1 MNEKLKILRVGSLPT
16 GNRPGSGLA
25 MSKLHSDDRL
35 QSQVFSYSA
44 KENDENLFSA
54 PNISYLNFIQVEMP
68 KKRIGLKFFWLQ
80 IIRGFG
86 LIKFFF
92 EFIFKKKDKPNI
104 LHLHTPMH
112 FLLLWWAHLSKIKT
126 CLTFHGTDFQRVI
139 NSRIY
144 QYFIKNVD
152 TINCVCLEHK
162 IILENKFPKA
172 SVNYVA
178 NGVDESFFNKNSIE
192 QRKNQIIA
200 IGTLRW
206 HKGFSN
212 LINAFNML
220 GDANNDWV
228 LKIVGEGPDKEKLQN
243 QISKLNLENKVF
255 LTGIKSKEL
264 VEKELSNSK
273 IFVLSSVT
281 EGLPKVLLEGMAS
294 GCACITTDVGDCKE
308 VLISHGQIVPINNNN
323 ELSKALKKYINNK
336 EALIQS
342 SKRCIQRAKEYSWK
356 SYLDKHYKIYKE
368 MILN

>member
-1 MNEKLKILRVGSLPT
+1 MSEKLKIFRVGSLPT
-16 GNRPGSGLA
+16 RNRPGSGLA

-35 QSQVFSYSA
+35 QSQIFSYSA
-44 KENDENLFSA
+44 KENDKNLIFM
-54 PNISYLNFIQVEMP
+54 PNISYSNFIQAVMP
-68 KKRIGLKFFWLQ
+68 KRRIGLSFFWLQ
-80 IIRGFG
+80 IIRGIG

-92 EFIFKKKDKPNI
+92 DFILKKKDKPDI
-104 LHLHTPMH
+104 LHLHTPMQ

-126 CLTFHGTDFQRVI
+126 CLTFHGTDFQRII

-162 IILENKFPKA
+162 IILEKKFPKA

-178 NGVDESFFNKNSIE
+178 NGVDESFFNENCIE
-192 QRKNQIIA
+192 QRNNQIIA

-206 HKGFSN
+206 HKGFSD
-212 LINAFNML
+212 LIDAFSML
-220 GDANNDWV
+220 KDANNDWV
-228 LKIVGEGPDKEKLQN
+228 LKIIGEGPDKHKLQD
-243 QISKLNLENKVF
+243 QISKLNLKNKVL
-255 LTGIKSKEL
+255 LTGVKSKQL

-294 GCACITTDVGDCKE
+294 GCACIATDVGDCKE
-308 VLISHGQIVPINNNN
+308 VLMSHGQIVSANNTT
-323 ELSKALKKYINNK
+323 ELSKALEKYIKNK

-342 SKRCIQRAKEYSWK
+342 SKRCALRAKEYSWK